1 MNTNTHTD
9 TSIAD
14 DFYDDVDLT
23 QEERDIIHED
33 SLVGRAYDDHQD
45 WKDAES
51 LREFCSPYTTWA
63 TQWHNDRHVIGTEA
77 DMHYRLRELRDDAV
91 KNARAVR
98 ALFGVSDL

>member
-33 SLVGRAYDDHQD
+33 SLVGRAYDDYQD
-45 WKDAES
+45 WKDTQS
-51 LREFCSPYTTWA
+51 LREFCSPYANWVNH
-63 TQWHNDRHVIGTEA
+63 WHNTGGAWMYNTQLDVRA
-77 DMHYRLRELRDDAV
+77 DAV
-91 KNARAVR
+91 NKAQSIR
-98 ALFGVSDL
+98 ALFGCDL